1 MNIIVPFDG
10 TPSSQKALVFALK
23 EYADDERDVYIQV
36 TYFNTHDDDTS
47 YSLYEKESK
56 KRAEEVGFD
65 PEKVT
70 FEIEVT
76 SEADKSARKI
86 GNLILEYVESNDFDH
101 IIMGQND
108 KGLTT
113 SILKGSTST
122 TVSNESNLPT
132 TIVPN

>member
-10 TPSSQKALVFALK
+10 TPSSRKAFLFALE
-23 EYADDERDVYIQV
+23 EYADVERDVHIQV
-36 TYFNTHDDDTS
+36 TYFNTHQDDAS
-47 YSLYEKESK
+47 YSLYEKECK
-56 KRAEEVGFD
+56 KRAKEVSFD
-65 PEKVT
+65 TEKVT

-108 KGLTT
+108 KGLPT
-113 SILKGSTST
+113 SILKGSTSSK
-122 TVSNESNLPT
+122 VSNNSNIPV